1 MGEAK
6 IFVFTYDSNG
16 LQGSLCVW
24 ELGKSE
30 QAAVITQ
37 HGIEIAQPYYNTL
50 YVSLLVQNYAEV
62 CCFQYPAKTTM
73 SFSGTHAILSISS
86 VLNVPYLLVSCSTF
100 NSFLVTILHLI
111 SKLIW
116 LTSLQSCCFVFY
128 FYLLGGGTIYYHIS
142 APK

>member
-62 CCFQYPAKTTM
+62 CCF
-73 SFSGTHAILSISS
+73 
-86 VLNVPYLLVSCSTF
+86 
-100 NSFLVTILHLI
+100 
-111 SKLIW
+111 
-116 LTSLQSCCFVFY
+116 
-128 FYLLGGGTIYYHIS
+128 
-142 APK
+142 